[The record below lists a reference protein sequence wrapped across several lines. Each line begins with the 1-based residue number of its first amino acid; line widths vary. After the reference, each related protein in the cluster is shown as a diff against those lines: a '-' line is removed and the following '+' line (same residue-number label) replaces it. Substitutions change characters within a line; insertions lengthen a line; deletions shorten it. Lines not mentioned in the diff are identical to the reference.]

1 MEYKTKIDLLEKEN
15 KTMLELDKAINIV
28 APILIGAKKITKREI
43 DKANKLLIEEL
54 GIKET
59 YYHEYKKEYI
69 QIPYYY
75 MYKKEYNNP
84 YLSDILIIVGND
96 RSIKEK
102 DNYYYIPNNERHL
115 YGTGKTITQEELN
128 RSIYNGK
135 KLTREEIENNVKE
148 YLEINKKI
156 EELKEEQD
164 KIDQNGYIKE
174 LF

>member
-15 KTMLELDKAINIV
+15 KTMLELNKAIEIV
-28 APILIGAKKITKREI
+28 SPILVGAKKITKREI
-43 DKANKLLIEEL
+43 DKANKLLMEEL

-59 YYHEYKKEYI
+59 YYHEYKKEDI

-75 MYKKEYNNP
+75 MYKKEYNSP
-84 YLSDILIIVGND
+84 YLSDILILVAND

-102 DNYYYIPNNERHL
+102 DNNYYIPNDERHL

-128 RSIYNGK
+128 RSIYNRK
-135 KLTREEIENNVKE
+135 KLTREEIENNVKK

-164 KIDQNGYIKE
+164 KISQKGYIKE